1 MMSIAEYRR
10 HPAFSYSSLKAYLKS
25 PLHGISQEPPA
36 ESASLRFGSAVDM
49 ILKGDK
55 SFVVNPFE
63 DGRTKAAKEWKA
75 ENQGKL
81 VLTQSELEKAT
92 LCAAAVNSHP
102 AVQDLCLPMMSTD
115 VPMFGEFE
123 GLPIRGLPDYIFGG
137 SILDLKTTSGAVDAQ
152 SFARAV
158 DNFHY
163 DLQAFM
169 YSELARQAGEES
181 PTFGWIVVENEKPF
195 DVAVYRATPEI
206 LSVGKRKLQI
216 AIKNVKLVQQ
226 GKIHGVSQESQEL
239 IMPHW
244 YGNNL

>member
-49 ILKGDK
+49 ILKGDT